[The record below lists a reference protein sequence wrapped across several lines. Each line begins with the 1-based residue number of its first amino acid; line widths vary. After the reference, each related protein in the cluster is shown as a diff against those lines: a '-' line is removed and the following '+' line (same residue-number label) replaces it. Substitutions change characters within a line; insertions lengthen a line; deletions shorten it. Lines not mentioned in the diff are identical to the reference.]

1 LLPYQKVPSL
11 FEIDSITK
19 RSKRIS

>member
-11 FEIDSITK
+11 IAIDSITK
-19 RSKRIS
+19 RTRGIS